1 VLEAGEEAL
10 VSRWAQETEQQ
21 AQKQKKDSEITVV
34 VYQGSQDLRQ
44 ELLMTIKGLEQL
56 EKLEVLGGMEVL
68 EAVKRDNMIGS

>member
-1 VLEAGEEAL
+1 MLEAGEEAL

-68 EAVKRDNMIGS
+68 EAIKRDNMIGS

>member
-1 VLEAGEEAL
+1 MLEAGEEAL

-56 EKLEVLGGMEVL
+56 EKLEVLEGMEVL

>member
-1 VLEAGEEAL
+1 MLEAGEEAL

-34 VYQGSQDLRQ
+34 VYQGFQDLRQ

>member
-1 VLEAGEEAL
+1 MLEAGEEVL

-21 AQKQKKDSEITVV
+21 AQNQKKDSEITVV
-34 VYQGSQDLRQ
+34 VYQESQDLRQ

-68 EAVKRDNMIGS
+68 EAAKRDNMIGR

>member
-1 VLEAGEEAL
+1 MLEAGEEAL

-68 EAVKRDNMIGS
+68 EVVKRDNMIGS

>member
-1 VLEAGEEAL
+1 MLEAGEEAL

-21 AQKQKKDSEITVV
+21 AQKQKIDSEITVV

>member
-1 VLEAGEEAL
+1 MLEAGEEAL